1 MRTEVY
7 ISKFSKQV
15 YERHKAANTHLC
27 HLYSQN
33 KHSPEKIKN
42 RRQQDTRR
50 PVTGEEELFG
60 VPPRTLGP
68 AMDPMAEP
76 RPTIEE
82 LKALRVVD
90 LRQKLSSLGLPQS
103 GEKLENVF

>member
-1 MRTEVY
+1 MP
-7 ISKFSKQV
+7 
-15 YERHKAANTHLC
+15 A
-27 HLYSQN
+27 
-33 KHSPEKIKN
+33 
-42 RRQQDTRR
+42 
-50 PVTGEEELFG
+50 
-60 VPPRTLGP
+60 RTLGP

-103 GEKLENVF
+103 GEKLENVFLNPKF

>member
-1 MRTEVY
+1 MRKGDSY
-7 ISKFSKQV
+7 
-15 YERHKAANTHLC
+15 RG
-27 HLYSQN
+27 
-33 KHSPEKIKN
+33 
-42 RRQQDTRR
+42 R
-50 PVTGEEELFG
+50 ELFG
-60 VPPRTLGP
+60 VPARTLGP

-103 GEKLENVF
+103 GEKLENVFLKPKL

>member
-1 MRTEVY
+1 MKAEVY
-7 ISKFSKQV
+7 ISKFLKQV
-15 YERHKAANTHLC
+15 YERLSAANT

-33 KHSPEKIKN
+33 KHNPEKIEK
-42 RRQQDTRR
+42 RRQET
-50 PVTGEEELFG
+50 VTGEEELFG
-60 VPPRTLGP
+60 VPARTLGP

>member
-1 MRTEVY
+1 MR
-7 ISKFSKQV
+7 KGD
-15 YERHKAANTHLC
+15 
-27 HLYSQN
+27 
-33 KHSPEKIKN
+33 
-42 RRQQDTRR
+42 RRQLPGRR
-50 PVTGEEELFG
+50 AVWSAGKDPWTFV
-60 VPPRTLGP
+60 P

-103 GEKLENVF
+103 GEKLENVFLNPKF